1 MEIHLFLHHVPSFT
15 CIFNGHFR
23 NLNWRY
29 LPYIRPMFQAY
40 VREYPHNIWPYMV
53 QYLHFRILDFPLI
66 YPYHIV
72 IYLDVILHHTYTSF
86 SDKHKEILREMV
98 RLSTAVLMLRRPAGS
113 EKAADA
119 LAQQKALRDVP
130 AGGAW
135 VAKKRRNPYKIG
147 ISIYIYLHLSISIY
161 LAIYLPI

>member
-1 MEIHLFLHHVPSFT
+1 
-15 CIFNGHFR
+15 
-23 NLNWRY
+23 
-29 LPYIRPMFQAY
+29 MFQAY

-98 RLSTAVLMLRRPAGS
+98 RLSTAVLMLRRRPGS

-135 VAKKRRNPYKIG
+135 VAKKGTHIKLAYLS
-147 ISIYIYLHLSISIY
+147 ISIYIYLYLSI
-161 LAIYLPI
+161 